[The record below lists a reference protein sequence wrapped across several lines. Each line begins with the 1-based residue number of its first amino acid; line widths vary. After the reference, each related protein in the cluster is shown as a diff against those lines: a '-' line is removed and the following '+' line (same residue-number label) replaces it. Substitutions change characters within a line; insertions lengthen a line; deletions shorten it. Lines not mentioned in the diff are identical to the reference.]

1 MSTKSIRGL
10 EQRLADAPATSVRHQ
25 VLSNAKSFK
34 TSWIDLGQSLY
45 AVWKDKLYKDWG
57 YSNFDA
63 YTKKEI
69 GIRKQTALKLLR
81 SYFFLEKENPLYLKK
96 DFNQGADPA
105 SVPSY
110 ESVDALRLA
119 SNNKQIDRVDLEN
132 IKKDVL
138 QGGKDSQQ
146 VKKDLTSLIKQRQ
159 ELLPEE
165 AWQKKRLSL
174 IRRTLSLLKSIR
186 EEVKMA
192 KVLPVQIIKDVD
204 KIIVKLEQEVGK

>member
-1 MSTKSIRGL
+1 MSTKSIREL
-10 EQRLADAPATSVRHQ
+10 EQRLAAAPAASVRHQ

-81 SYFFLEKENPLYLKK
+81 SYLFLEKENPLYLKK
-96 DFNQGADPA
+96 DFNQQADPA

-138 QGGKDSQQ
+138 QGGKDAQQ

-165 AWQKKRLSL
+165 AWQKRRLSL

-192 KVLPVQIIKDVD
+192 KVLPAQIIKDVD
-204 KIIVKLEQEVGK
+204 KIIVKLEQELG